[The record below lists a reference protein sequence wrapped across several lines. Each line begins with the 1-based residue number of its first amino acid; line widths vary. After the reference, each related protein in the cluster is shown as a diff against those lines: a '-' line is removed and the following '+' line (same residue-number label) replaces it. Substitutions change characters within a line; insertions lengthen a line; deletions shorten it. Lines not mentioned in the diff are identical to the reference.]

1 MRPRRCRLSGAT
13 LVEVMVSVTIL
24 VILVGVSGTMLV
36 SGLNVFYKSAQLRA
50 AQDEAAAVYDLLA
63 GRMYA
68 ADVCWITEE
77 PLAVDEQM
85 TQLIV
90 APQSVTLHR
99 YWEGEEETVT
109 LMDEDAFG
117 EHSVCVRAAASGTE
131 SIRLTVEIYHAD
143 GSLLYARQGIVP
155 LLNGAAV
162 QMMHSEES
170 TGFVLTCTADNRA

>member
-1 MRPRRCRLSGAT
+1 MRPRRCRVNGAT
-13 LVEVMVSVTIL
+13 LVEVLVSITIL

-63 GRMYA
+63 GRIYA
-68 ADVCWITEE
+68 ADVCCITAE
-77 PLAVDEQM
+77 PIAIDEQT
-85 TQLIV
+85 TQMIV

-99 YWEGEEETVT
+99 YWEGEEESVN

-117 EHSVCVRAAASGTE
+117 EHSVCVRATSFGT
-131 SIRLTVEIYHAD
+131 SAIRLTVEIYHAD
-143 GSLLYARQGIVP
+143 GSMLYSRQGIVQ
-155 LLNGAAV
+155 LLNGADV
-162 QMMHSEES
+162 QITHDDES